1 MHDITRS
8 RYGEGFLSSLKHL
21 QNGRYAVL
29 EKLGEGGK
37 GIVYKVRDT
46 VLDRVVAVKVLK
58 SEILSEEAYS
68 RVMREARVVAKLNHS
83 NIVSIYDIGK
93 EEEKQF
99 FVLEF
104 VEGMNL
110 LGLMGTYPEGKCDIQ
125 TILRI
130 GIDVCSALQY
140 AHSQGVLHR
149 DIKPENILI
158 TQEGTAKLMDFGLA
172 KALGGTR
179 ITKRG
184 MIVGTP
190 AYLPPEQAL
199 GKDSDQRSDLYSLGA
214 TLYNMATGRPPFPGD
229 DPVKVIFS
237 HINDIPMKPG
247 RINPDIDVE
256 LERVILKL
264 LKKDPDE
271 RYQSAK
277 ELKEALQSIGGAEE
291 RLAVAKPGV
300 TVQPTVGL
308 PSPEPIWARPL
319 VDREDE
325 LGTLKTRLDDVLRGE
340 GSLVFVTGEAGI
352 GKTRLLMEVKAYAK
366 LRGALFL
373 VGNCYREGA
382 VPYRPWVQII
392 GEYFRRSQPELLYKV
407 AGIYAAEIVKLVP
420 DAVSKLG
427 VVPSLP
433 SLTPE
438 GERLRLFKAVTHFFI
453 NASKETPLV
462 LFLDNLQWADLSTM
476 QLLRHL
482 GQSLGQ
488 ERLTIVGAY
497 RDLELEERKALSGC
511 LLDMNRE
518 RLFQTLP
525 LRRLEAS
532 EVGVMVKQT
541 FGDKV
546 PPKLAKLVY
555 EKSGGNP
562 FFVEEILRSL
572 AEERMIQ
579 PGEKGWTV
587 PDVSKIR
594 IPKTVKAVVTQR
606 LQRLDETCRRT
617 LSLAAVVGR
626 EFDFQVLKEIT
637 GLDEDQLVNHL
648 DECLRNGL
656 IQERR
661 VPTREVYA
669 FTDNQVRDVM
679 YEDVSTVRRRRHH
692 LQIGKI
698 LEKLHAKNP
707 EEHADELAYHFME
720 GRDNAKAL
728 KYFLKAGDR
737 ARKVY
742 ANEEASS
749 YFESALKL
757 LDRTGGDVREKAH
770 AVEALGDLKSGS
782 MEFEASIEF
791 YNEALMSLKETRD
804 KRRRASVH
812 SKMADILAYPLGRY
826 EDGLAHYNEALKIL
840 EQEPES
846 PELANVY
853 YNLAYLNF
861 RCLGNLSKAIPL
873 GRKALSLA
881 EKLGDLETK
890 AELYIDLVFTELADL
905 QKAAKYAEEGLKI
918 AVENNDHENA
928 VYGYSYIPLYYI
940 ALGDFHKA
948 MEHQE
953 EGWKFVRKVGYMSY
967 FLGAFIGEIAW
978 TCACTGDLQKAI
990 ETAKEAVQT
999 TKKTGDLMGL
1009 CFALQ
1014 VLGKAYQ
1021 IMGEW
1026 NQAYEH
1032 YMQALEIAER
1042 THDQCFLLCVNSL
1055 LGRLRYEKEEYD
1067 KAEEILQKAFEFKKK
1082 FRGKTRCPVQLFWW
1096 GFVPYIWLSEVHL
1109 KTGEFKKAKDLAD
1122 EAYECAAK
1130 SKSRFYM
1137 AMANRLKGML
1147 TSHEKN
1153 WESAIEFFEKS
1164 RREFEAMGALPE
1176 LIQTLYEYG
1185 STYLQRNQEGDRE
1198 EAHSLLDQALE
1209 ISRKIGAKKWIEKI
1223 IAKKKLLTA

>member
-1 MHDITRS
+1 
-8 RYGEGFLSSLKHL
+8 LSSLKHL

-37 GIVYKVRDT
+37 GIVYKTKDT
-46 VLDRVVAVKVLK
+46 VLNRVVAIKVLK
-58 SEILSEEAYS
+58 SEVLSEEAYS
-68 RVMREARVVAKLNHS
+68 RVMREAQVVAKLNHP

-93 EEEKQF
+93 EDEKQF

-110 LGLMGTYPEGKCDIQ
+110 LGLMGTYREGKCDLQ
-125 TILRI
+125 TVLKIS
-130 GIDVCSALQY
+130 IDISSALQY
-140 AHSQGVLHR
+140 AHSQDVLHR

-214 TLYNMATGRPPFPGD
+214 TLYHMATGRPPFPGD

-247 RINPDIDVE
+247 RINPDIDAE

-264 LKKDPDE
+264 LRKDPDE
-271 RYQSAK
+271 RYQSAEK
-277 ELKEALQSIGGAEE
+277 LKEALQSIGAVDEKL
-291 RLAVAKPGV
+291 RVAKPGLV
-300 TVQPTVGL
+300 VQPTVGL

-325 LGTLKTRLDDVLRGE
+325 LATLKGRLDDVLRGE

-352 GKTRLLMEVKAYAK
+352 GKTRLLMELKAYAK
-366 LRGALFL
+366 LRGAMFL
-373 VGNCYREGA
+373 VGNCYREGV

-392 GEYFRRSQPELLYKV
+392 GEYFRRSRPEVLYKV
-407 AGIYAAEIVKLVP
+407 AGIYSAEIVKLVP
-420 DAVSKLG
+420 EAASKLG
-427 VVPSLP
+427 AVPPLP
-433 SLTPE
+433 SLTSE
-438 GERLRLFKAVTHFFI
+438 GERLRLFKAVTQFFI
-453 NASKETPLV
+453 NVSKETPLV

-476 QLLRHL
+476 QLLHHL
-482 GQSLGQ
+482 GQSLRQ

-497 RDLELEERKALSGC
+497 RDLELEEREALSGC

-518 RLFQTLP
+518 RLFQALP
-525 LRRLEAS
+525 LKRLEAS

-572 AEERMIQ
+572 AEERMVQ
-579 PGEKGWTV
+579 PGDKGWIV
-587 PDVSKIR
+587 PDVSRIQ

-606 LQRLDETCRRT
+606 LQRLDEACQRT

-626 EFDFQVLKEIT
+626 EFDFQVLTEIA
-637 GLDEDQLVNHL
+637 GLEEDQLVNHL
-648 DECLRNGL
+648 DDCLRNGL

-661 VPTREVYA
+661 VPTGEIYA
-669 FTDNQVRDVM
+669 FVDNQIRDVL
-679 YEDVSTVRRRRHH
+679 YDDVTTVRRRRLH
-692 LQIGKI
+692 LQIGQI
-698 LEKLHAKNP
+698 LEKLHAKNL

-720 GRDNAKAL
+720 GRNNAKAL
-728 KYFLKAGDR
+728 KYFLKAGGR

-742 ANEEASS
+742 ANEESTS
-749 YFESALKL
+749 YFESALNL
-757 LDRTGGDVREKAH
+757 LDRTDGDVREKAH
-770 AVEALGDLKSGS
+770 AAEALGDLKTGN

-791 YNEALMSLKETRD
+791 YKEALMSLKEIRD
-804 KRRRASVH
+804 KRRMAYVH
-812 SKMADILAYPLGRY
+812 ISMADNLAYPLGRY

-840 EQEPES
+840 ENEPES

-853 YNLAYLNF
+853 YNLAMLHF
-861 RCLGNLSKAIPL
+861 RLLGNLSKAVPL

-881 EKLGDLETK
+881 EKLGDLLTK
-890 AELYIDLVFTELADL
+890 AELYIDLVFTELVDL

-918 AVENNDHENA
+918 ALDNNIHETA
-928 VYGYSYIPLYYI
+928 VYGYSYIPMYYI
-940 ALGDFHKA
+940 ALGDFQKA
-948 MEHQE
+948 MECLE
-953 EGWKFVRKVGYMSY
+953 EGVEFVSKVGYMAY
-967 FLGAFIGEIAW
+967 LFGAMISEIAW
-978 TCACTGDLQKAI
+978 TCTYTGDLQKAI
-990 ETAKEAVQT
+990 ERAEEAIQT
-999 TKKTGDLMGL
+999 TKRTGDLMGL
-1009 CFALQ
+1009 CLALQ
-1014 VLGKAYQ
+1014 ALGEAYR

-1026 NQAYEH
+1026 DKAHEY
-1032 YMQALEIAER
+1032 YVQALDIAER
-1042 THDQCFLLCVNSL
+1042 THDQMFLLSVNSL
-1055 LGRLRYEKEEYD
+1055 LGRLCCEKEEYG
-1067 KAEEILQKAFEFKKK
+1067 KAEEFLRKAFEVAEK
-1082 FRGKTRCPVQLFWW
+1082 FGGKTRCPVQLFWW
-1096 GFVPYIWLSEVHL
+1096 GFVPYIWLSELYL

-1122 EAYECAAK
+1122 EAYEAAVK
-1130 SKSRFYM
+1130 SKSRLYM
-1137 AMANRLKGML
+1137 AMADRLKGML
-1147 TSHEKN
+1147 FSHEKD
-1153 WESAIEFFEKS
+1153 WESSIEFFEKS
-1164 RREFEAMGALPE
+1164 KGEFEAMDALPE

-1185 STYLQRNQEGDRE
+1185 LTYLQRNQEGDRE
-1198 EAHSLLDQALE
+1198 KAHSLLDQALE
-1209 ISRKIGAKKWIEKI
+1209 ISQKIGAKKWIEKI